1 MPKKVSVK
9 KEEKKIEVSYSDAW
23 IYILLL
29 TTSLLLTQAIKN
41 YTFEVGYINLTYSL
55 FLLPIVYF
63 IINLI
68 TKKYGYREA
77 IKGISIS
84 GISLV
89 LFVVVIDLLSG
100 NGFGFDNV
108 YKEFCGYVVS
118 SFVNLTIYYFLLSNT
133 SMPSLLVFLNFIFA
147 LIVNYFIYLLLGF
160 NTLSLEN
167 FWISYFSTLLIQATI
182 CAIISFIDRY
192 IKRGV

>member
-1 MPKKVSVK
+1 MSKRIDVK
-9 KEEKKIEVSYSDAW
+9 KEEKNVELSYSDVW

-29 TTSLLLTQAIKN
+29 TTLLLLTYSIKN
-41 YTFEVGYINLTYSL
+41 YTFDVGYIQLTYSL

-63 IINLI
+63 IINFI
-68 TKKYGYREA
+68 TKKYGYRES
-77 IKGISIS
+77 IKAISIS

-89 LFVVVIDLLSG
+89 LFVVIIDLLLG

-118 SFVNLTIYYFLLSNT
+118 SFLDLTIYYFLLSNT
-133 SMPSLLVFLNFIFA
+133 SMPRLLIFLNFMFV
-147 LIVNYFIYLLLGF
+147 LIAYYFIYMLLSFYNLI
-160 NTLSLEN
+160 LDH
-167 FWISYFSTLLIQATI
+167 FWIAYFSTLLIQAVI
-182 CAIISFIDRY
+182 CAILSFIDKY